1 MMGKRNFRGGGASL
15 YFYCSNK
22 MSEVTSLNEKRFCL
36 SVFSLRLAGSVVTG
50 LWWDTMATIIVI
62 RVERLPS
69 SGQEIEGPEM
79 CLGTP
84 CTVSQNTVKAIVPQ
98 TRPISSN

>member
-1 MMGKRNFRGGGASL
+1 MEKREFRGGGGQL
-15 YFYCSNK
+15 YFHCSNK
-22 MSEVTSLNEKRFCL
+22 MSEVISLNEKRFCL

-50 LWWDTMATIIVI
+50 PWRDTVATITVI
-62 RVERLPS
+62 REEWLPT
-69 SGQEIEGPEM
+69 SGQKIEGPER

-84 CTVSQNTVKAIVPQ
+84 CTVSQHTVKAILPQ